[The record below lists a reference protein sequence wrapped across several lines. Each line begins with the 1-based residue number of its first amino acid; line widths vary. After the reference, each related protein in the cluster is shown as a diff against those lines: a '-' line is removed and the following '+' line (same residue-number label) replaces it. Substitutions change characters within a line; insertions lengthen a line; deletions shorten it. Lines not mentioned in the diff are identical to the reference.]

1 MEKILQRIEEVK
13 EDKKL
18 LPEEK
23 KNLLNLLQRIYEQ
36 NK

>member
-1 MEKILQRIEEVK
+1 MKEILQRIEEVK

-23 KNLLNLLQRIYEQ
+23 KYLLNLLQRIYEQ